1 MDMALEAT
9 NQRGRYQVYLILI
22 VVFLPFTTYII
33 AAGYPYL
40 TNIPTIY
47 CQSKTENSPDIG
59 YIKCNMDDY
68 CKNPDLFDIKI
79 DTKNS
84 IDSLAEKYKL
94 YCNRA
99 FYSPLLNSFF
109 FSGAILGVA
118 ICANYPDRIGRV
130 PVLKFLMIINIV
142 AQVNYF
148 FNLSIQH
155 VLFVAFFS
163 GFATYCNSVLS
174 LLIVETMDSTWA
186 GIVMSARSASYGLV
200 GITLAFYFMI
210 INSLH
215 LLLFLNIII
224 SVSGFLL
231 VQKYFVESAR
241 WLNSKNRIM
250 DAIDSL
256 KSMAEINGSKEQFQA
271 FLDVNQEML
280 QASHKEIKEIKT
292 NYNII
297 QIFQLK
303 SQQRLIFM
311 LIYIWFFVTV
321 CFYGIFTS
329 LNKNK
334 GNIFINSIVTY
345 TGEVIAEMSSGILAN
360 RFGRVTVTE
369 TLSYVGGIAFI
380 FSYFVSGD
388 FQFFKSI
395 ILFVS
400 SFGFAGS
407 MNLLYIYTN
416 EIFPLSIKAL
426 TFGFMYLV
434 SRAGGVCV
442 PIFLSFHYYPIILG
456 CLSVSCGYLM
466 GKLEETLGRRL
477 QDDVPEAVRHY
488 SILSTAPVNQEN
500 LKLVKLSFNLGKEG
514 INHEHFKLSFEEP
527 KGPIALSDKF

>member
-9 NQRGRYQVYLILI
+9 NQRGRYQLYLILI

-40 TNIPTIY
+40 TNIPTLY
-47 CQSKTENSPDIG
+47 CQSKDSSSDTG
-59 YIKCNMDDY
+59 FVKCDMEEY
-68 CKNPDLFDIKI
+68 CKNPSLFNTQI
-79 DTKNS
+79 DYKHS
-84 IDSLAEKYKL
+84 IDSLAEKYQL
-94 YCNRA
+94 YCGRS
-99 FYSPLLNSFF
+99 FYSPLMNSSFF
-109 FSGAILGVA
+109 AGAILGVA
-118 ICANYPDRIGRV
+118 ICANYPDRIGRIA
-130 PVLKFLMIINIV
+130 VLKFLMIINII

-148 FNLSIQH
+148 FNMSIQH

-174 LLIVETMDSTWA
+174 LLIIETMDSTWS

-210 INSLH
+210 VNSLH

-224 SVSGFLL
+224 AVSGFLL
-231 VQKYFVESAR
+231 VQRNFVESAR

-250 DAIDSL
+250 EAIDAL
-256 KSMAEINGSKEQFQA
+256 KSMAEINGSKEQFQT

-280 QASHKEIKEIKT
+280 QASHKEIEEIKT
-292 NYNII
+292 NYNIV

-303 SQQRLIFM
+303 SQQKLILM
-311 LIYIWFFVTV
+311 LTYIWFFVTV

-334 GNIFINSIVTY
+334 GNIFLNSIVTY

-369 TLSYVGGIAFI
+369 SLSYMGGIAFI
-380 FSYFVSGD
+380 ISYFISAEYA
-388 FQFFKSI
+388 FFKSI

-442 PIFLSFHYYPIILG
+442 PIFLRSTFYPIVLG
-456 CLSVSCGYLM
+456 CLSISCGYLM
-466 GKLEETLGRRL
+466 GKLEETLGRKL
-477 QDDVPEAVRHY
+477 QDDVPEAIRHY
-488 SILSTAPVNQEN
+488 SILSTAPVNKEN
-500 LKLVKLSFNLGKEG
+500 LQLVKLSFNLGKEAL
-514 INHEHFKLSFEEP
+514 NHEHFKLSFEEP
-527 KGPIALSDKF
+527 KAPIALSDKF